1 MGRRTAALISP
12 GFPKRKVPRDL
23 LLDPPRRRRRWW
35 VWIVLIVVIA
45 IGLLIAVDVMASE
58 PGVGELEFQ
67 DGGISAV
74 LLDTRVSIAVTGI
87 VSRTEYVQRFRNPTD
102 EWQEAV
108 YRFPLPERAA
118 VNFME
123 MRIGDRVITARVE
136 ERGAAREIYE
146 RARDE
151 GRVAALTEQQRP
163 NLFTQSVANVP
174 PGAEIEVV
182 LRYLD
187 LARYDGGTFSLR
199 LPLTLTPR
207 YDPEGRAEA
216 PFAYATDGGSHDTA
230 LDVTLTPGVD
240 LAEITSDYHET
251 VPARRGDSWQVRLAT
266 PTIPMDRDF
275 VLRWTPVRGQKP
287 TATLLVEP
295 GGSGDYSLLMV
306 LPPVARPD
314 VRVPREMVFVVDTS
328 GSMKGESMR
337 QARASLRRALDS
349 TLGAGDRFNII
360 AFDSDYRMLFPQS
373 RPVTPDT
380 LMQGARFIDGLV
392 ANGGTEM
399 AAPLRAALGEQGRAG
414 HLKHVVFMTDG
425 AVSNEAEL
433 FGLIHEQLGESR
445 LFTVGIGSAPN
456 SYFMRKA
463 AEFGRGTF
471 TYVGDTREVGER
483 VQDLFEK
490 LSRPVARQVRV
501 DWQGNAPPEFYP
513 SRLPSLYAGEPLIV
527 VGRSECMSGGVRV
540 DADIAG
546 DLWSREV
553 PVVGVMPGAGI
564 GALWAREKIADLED
578 QHHRGGDAEAL
589 RQQIVDVALAH
600 QLISRFTSLVAVE
613 SWISRPPG
621 QQAERGAVENRAPRG
636 QTVAMPRTATH
647 ADLMLL
653 LGFLAMVAALM
664 VQLALRRS

>member
-1 MGRRTAALISP
+1 MRPPTRSSKLPLSGVLVLFLTASGFGAPPTTPAELRERFGEQQFAPEGGFVLRVGQRLPKLVWQSPESVAKVVADPTIPTRWFNDRFEEVRTADRPGRYYAYGEAPVPSGPPLRRAMTCCCVGKEVDLPKVAEQWLRLPWTGVGADTRPERVADVLARWGTTEQGATELAALLEGSELKVPSRRNQWQMEEATRQIRL
-12 GFPKRKVPRDL
+12 KRKL
-23 LLDPPRRRRRWW
+23 MGLDGKPTVKATVLPLDGDPAPTLRQGSLKEAGMTAAQVRRIETTLDRWHADSGEPSA
-35 VWIVLIVVIA
+35 VVIA
-45 IGLLIAVDVMASE
+45 RN
-58 PGVGELEFQ
+58 GVTVVAKGYGKL
-67 DGGISAV
+67 
-74 LLDTRVSIAVTGI
+74 
-87 VSRTEYVQRFRNPTD
+87 
-102 EWQEAV
+102 
-108 YRFPLPERAA
+108 
-118 VNFME
+118 
-123 MRIGDRVITARVE
+123 
-136 ERGAAREIYE
+136 RG
-146 RARDE
+146 
-151 GRVAALTEQQRP
+151 
-163 NLFTQSVANVP
+163 
-174 PGAEIEVV
+174 
-182 LRYLD
+182 
-187 LARYDGGTFSLR
+187 
-199 LPLTLTPR
+199 
-207 YDPEGRAEA
+207 
-216 PFAYATDGGSHDTA
+216 
-230 LDVTLTPGVD
+230 
-240 LAEITSDYHET
+240 
-251 VPARRGDSWQVRLAT
+251 
-266 PTIPMDRDF
+266 
-275 VLRWTPVRGQKP
+275 
-287 TATLLVEP
+287 
-295 GGSGDYSLLMV
+295 
-306 LPPVARPD
+306 
-314 VRVPREMVFVVDTS
+314 
-328 GSMKGESMR
+328 
-337 QARASLRRALDS
+337 
-349 TLGAGDRFNII
+349 
-360 AFDSDYRMLFPQS
+360 

-380 LMQGARFIDGLV
+380 LTQGARFIDGLE

-490 LSRPVARQVRV
+490 LSRPVARRVRV